1 MINIIVTN
9 YKENSSKIHENKFFI
24 YNDNDKITVDEV
36 NKILTSHDDDILLT
50 FKDDLL
56 TENQIK
62 KIHKTLYMA
71 EYHGAVSPLIYSKY
85 NFYQSFPANID
96 STTYEDACSILN
108 DNKKFIPDYELSPF
122 ANPLCVIIK
131 KSVLKLLAPIKF
143 INSYEESIIKW
154 LEYINNFGYSSITDN
169 SILINCENY
178 SRQINIMYADKNC
191 YLNMHPAK
199 KFAHLHHNNTKP
211 KILVSLLQLDPT
223 YNGTSVH
230 AISLLRNFIKQYS
243 DKYDIHILTTKEN
256 CNFFNINNLS
266 QCVVFTDTISDIY
279 HLGITF
285 TQVYSSGNM
294 ILLNKHCMKIIIS
307 VLDLISYRNMTLNK
321 INPMK
326 IFESSIIYSDAV
338 ITISNSVKNDLLS
351 IFPQNSYTIP
361 EIHPVLLGIPDKAV
375 ENIENKDLN
384 YILVLGNGYK
394 HKAID
399 NIIPAIANINKKFI
413 IIGKKFPKKYKNIV
427 SYDSGDLPHDMVNKL
442 FAECS
447 AVLFP
452 SEYEGFGFPVVEGL
466 MYNKTV
472 ILRNN
477 TINKELQKSFNPSS
491 SHFIFFNEYKE
502 LTSIINHENFAKQN
516 LDISIKTYKEVAHDI
531 EKIIQKTLTQKSSYE
546 LINRRNMIF
555 SVLEENIVFNNKI
568 RTKIKKFIR
577 KYLPY
582 NVVKI
587 YKKTYEKISALSNK

>member
-9 YKENSSKIHENKFFI
+9 YKENSSKNPENKFFI
-24 YNDNDKITVDEV
+24 HNDNDKIIVDEV
-36 NKILTSHDDDILLT
+36 NKILASYDDDILFT

-85 NFYQSFPANID
+85 NFYQSFPANIN
-96 STTYEDACSILN
+96 STSYEDACSILN
-108 DNKKFIPDYELSPF
+108 DNKKFIPDYELSPC

-178 SRQINIMYADKNC
+178 SRQTNIMNADNSY
-191 YLNMHPAK
+191 YLNQHPAK
-199 KFAHLHHNNTKP
+199 KFACLPENITRP

-223 YNGTSVH
+223 YNGTSIH
-230 AISLLRNFIKQYS
+230 AISLVRNFIKQYK
-243 DKYDIHILTTKEN
+243 DKYDIHILTTKES
-256 CNFFNINNLS
+256 CKFFNIDTLCE
-266 QCVVFTDTISDIY
+266 CVVFADTISDIY

-285 TQVYSSGNM
+285 TQVYSSDNM

-307 VLDLISYRNMTLNK
+307 ILDLISYRNISLSK

-338 ITISNSVKNDLLS
+338 ITISNSVKDDLLS
-351 IFPQNSYTIP
+351 IFPQNSYSIP
-361 EIHPVLLGIPDKAV
+361 SVYPVLLGVPDKAV
-375 ENIENKDLN
+375 DNLEIKDLN
-384 YILVLGNGYK
+384 YILVLGNCYK

-399 NIIPAIANINKKFI
+399 NIIPIIAQIDKKFI
-413 IIGKKFPKKYKNIV
+413 IVGKKISKKYKNII
-427 SYDSGDLPHDMVNKL
+427 SYDSGDLPHRTINKL

-452 SEYEGFGFPVVEGL
+452 SEYEGFGLPVIEGL
-466 MYNKTV
+466 MYNKAV
-472 ILRNN
+472 ILRDNS
-477 TINKELQKSFNPSS
+477 INKELQKSFNPSS
-491 SHFIFFNEYKE
+491 SHFIFFKDYKE
-502 LTSIINHENFAKQN
+502 ITSIINSENFNREN

-531 EKIIQKTLTQKSSYE
+531 EKIIQKTLMQKSSYE

-555 SVLEENIVFNNKI
+555 SVLEENIIFSNKI

-582 NVVKI
+582 SVVKI
-587 YKKTYEKISALSNK
+587 YKKTHEKISALSSK